1 MRLDETVMTN
11 RLIAYC
17 GLDCEACEAGKGYET
32 CADCPDKGGCEMLVP
47 FLGNEEAKK
56 NLGL

>member
-1 MRLDETVMTN
+1 MTN